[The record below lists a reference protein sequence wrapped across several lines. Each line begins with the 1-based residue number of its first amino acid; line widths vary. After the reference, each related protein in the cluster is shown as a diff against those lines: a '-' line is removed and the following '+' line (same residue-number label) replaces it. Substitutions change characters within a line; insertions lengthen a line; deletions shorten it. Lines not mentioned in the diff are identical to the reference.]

1 MGFKDLI
8 TDALYRVDILS
19 TTASF
24 RTRKQPYYET
34 IAGGLFSIIIMGV
47 FIYFLYIHMLDMFQK
62 LDITYTDAEVDE
74 VTSTSSITS
83 FPFAIFINGVDL
95 SALPR
100 KFMVNLHQNKIV
112 STLGNINSTSTSL
125 NLSPCSISDWIKYG

>member
-8 TDALYRVDILS
+8 TDTLYRVDILS

-34 IAGGLFSIIIMGV
+34 IAGGLFSI

-62 LDITYTDAEVDE
+62 LDITYTDAEVD
-74 VTSTSSITS
+74 
-83 FPFAIFINGVDL
+83 
-95 SALPR
+95 
-100 KFMVNLHQNKIV
+100 
-112 STLGNINSTSTSL
+112 
-125 NLSPCSISDWIKYG
+125 